1 MFVPNIKRPA
11 KPSHFL
17 FTATQND
24 AIKKSETTP
33 PQTAGKRD
41 RINLAVTNFFI
52 RSPARHRR
60 LTTTRRTGRDYEIFY
75 HALNSL
81 SRQKNPYFSLENHL
95 FHSPIRASFNPHV
108 HSIRMGI
115 QMLHISKNS
124 DQRGCFF
131 ESLWR
136 IGHNTGSFYKI
147 INSKR

>member
-81 SRQKNPYFSLENHL
+81 SRQKNPYFLWKTIFFIHPSEPLL
-95 FHSPIRASFNPHV
+95 ILTFTAFAWASRCSISARILTSGAAFLRAS
-108 HSIRMGI
+108 G
-115 QMLHISKNS
+115 
-124 DQRGCFF
+124 
-131 ESLWR
+131 E
-136 IGHNTGSFYKI
+136 
-147 INSKR
+147 